1 MARTFIGA
9 GKQALALGGGG
20 TTGYVNT
27 SGAVAYAASTPW
39 TVTPTA
45 SPAWTVST
53 STNFGAAN
61 VWTGYV
67 CVAGGGVSGVM
78 AYGTIISNTATAL
91 TVDKWYSAASPT
103 GAAIGPPA
111 TNSSFIIIPG
121 NASAWYMGITA
132 STSIAQ
138 TDTALATEQ
147 TTNGLGRAPATFAHT
162 FSTTTANS
170 SYTLANTFTYTGT
183 GALTLNSIGVF
194 DALSGGVPLF
204 TTGLSA
210 AATVTASG
218 DAVTVT
224 DTITM

>member
-27 SGAVAYAASTPW
+27 SGAVAYTTT

-45 SPAWTVST
+45 SPVWTAST

-61 VWTGYV
+61 VWTGYTV
-67 CVAGGGVSGVM
+67 VAGGGVSGVM

-91 TVDKWYSAASPT
+91 TVDKWYSATSPT

-111 TNSSFIIIPG
+111 VNTSFIIIPG
-121 NASAWYMGITA
+121 NASAWYMAITA
-132 STSIAQ
+132 SASIAQ
-138 TDTALATEQ
+138 TDTALASEQ

-183 GALTLNSIGVF
+183 GALTLQSIGIF
-194 DALSGGVPLF
+194 DALTGGVPLF
-204 TTGLSA
+204 TTALSA
-210 AATVTASG
+210 TATVTASG
-218 DAVTVT
+218 DSVTCT